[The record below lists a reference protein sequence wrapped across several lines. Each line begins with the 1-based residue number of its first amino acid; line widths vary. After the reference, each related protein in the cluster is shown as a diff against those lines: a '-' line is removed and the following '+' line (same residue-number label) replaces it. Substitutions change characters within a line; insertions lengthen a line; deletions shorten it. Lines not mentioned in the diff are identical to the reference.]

1 MTSTKLKCILIEDE
15 PLATKKIV
23 EYIHMFPDLQLI
35 KMVEDIEN
43 PALFSHDLKSAD
55 ILFLDLIVSGGNINT
70 LAELIAD
77 IPILIITSAV
87 SRWQYPEFIKNRKHF
102 VLQKPISPQMFQ
114 SCIKQVMQY

>member
-1 MTSTKLKCILIEDE
+1 MTSPKLKCILIEDE

-43 PALFSHDLKSAD
+43 PELFRQDLKSAD
-55 ILFLDLIVSGGNINT
+55 ILFLDLIVSGGNINA
-70 LAELIAD
+70 LAELISE

-102 VLQKPISPQMFQ
+102 ALQKPISPEMFQ

>member
-1 MTSTKLKCILIEDE
+1 MGSPKLKCILIEDE

-87 SRWQYPEFIKNRKHF
+87 SRWQYPEFIKNREHF
-102 VLQKPISPQMFQ
+102 ALQKPISLQMFQ
-114 SCIKQVMQY
+114 SCIEKAIQP